1 MFSSATILQH
11 AHWNT
16 MEDGPM
22 SGQILAYDKFKN
34 KQSLNLKALW
44 AASGIID
51 TGRVLPPHCYRR
63 LVKYLKISA

>member
-1 MFSSATILQH
+1 
-11 AHWNT
+11 
-16 MEDGPM
+16 MEEGPM

-63 LVKYLKISA
+63 LVKYLKIGA